1 MIKRILF
8 IIGLIFILSSTVQ
21 AQTPPWEVTVD
32 KTDVT
37 TDDTIRLTI
46 TIENADSYSE
56 PVLPSLADFQVL
68 GSSRSSQMT
77 IINGDVTSEVVY
89 LFTLRPITTG
99 DLVINPIGI
108 TIDGQD
114 YLSNAILVQVAQGT
128 QPIIPNLDPSLA
140 ALSDADFF
148 MEASVDND
156 APYMGQQIIYK
167 VRAFLR
173 EGLRLNAPYD
183 LPEFSNFWR
192 YGTEQADNRQ
202 IVETANGRYHVF
214 EFDTYLFPML
224 AGEQTIDPTALGVE
238 GALQKDNL
246 HTEAVGVQVQPLPQP
261 APDDFSGAVGVFEL
275 SAVIDQNAVAVDDP
289 ITLLVSL
296 SGTGNL
302 ETLPEP
308 LWPEMDNWRS
318 FAGDDGVQM
327 AVDNGRLSGRR
338 VYQRVLIPNSGGDFV
353 LPPITYTYF
362 NPDTGQ
368 YETSSSDPIPITVS
382 GDVLPASTAVSANA
396 DENTAPVPA
405 EPASNDIRHIKP
417 APTNLQKRSDPIS
430 QSPLYWV
437 LWFIPFLALT
447 ADFLRTRRQQQFD
460 PVLARRSQAAQQ
472 AVAQLQAEGDGHT
485 AVHQALN
492 HYLSLKLDQPITGL
506 TQTQMRQLLQEQG
519 VTGEVIEQV
528 AGLLHWSEIG
538 RFSPVN
544 GNIQASEAV
553 SQTRQ
558 VISEL
563 EKIL

>member
-1 MIKRILF
+1 MKRVFLITAVILL
-8 IIGLIFILSSTVQ
+8 LITTAQ
-21 AQTPPWEVTVD
+21 AQTPPWAVTVD

-37 TDDTIRLTI
+37 TDDRIQLTI
-46 TIENADSYSE
+46 SIENADSYSE
-56 PVLPSLADFQVL
+56 PVLPSLADFQVV

-77 IINGDVTSEVVY
+77 IINGAVSSQVVY

-114 YLSNAILVQVAQGT
+114 YLSNAILVHVEQGT

-148 MEASVDND
+148 MQAVVDNPT
-156 APYMGQQIIYK
+156 PYVGQQVIYR

-183 LPEFSNFWR
+183 LPEFSNYWR

-246 HTEAVGVQVQPLPQP
+246 HTEPVAVQVQALPQP
-261 APDDFSGAVGVFEL
+261 TPDDFSGAVGVFEL
-275 SAVIDQNAVAVDDP
+275 TAVIDQNAVAVDDP
-289 ITLLVSL
+289 ITLLVTL

-308 LWPEMDNWRS
+308 VWPEMDNWRS

-327 AVDNGRLSGRR
+327 AVDNGRLQGQR
-338 VYQRVLIPNSGGDFV
+338 VYQRVLIPNSGGDFI

-362 NPDTGQ
+362 NPDMGQ
-368 YETSSSDPIPITVS
+368 YETTSSDPIPITVS
-382 GDVLPASTAVSANA
+382 GDVLPASTAVPANTDDNA
-396 DENTAPVPA
+396 APIPA
-405 EPASNDIRHIKP
+405 EPTPNDIRHIKP
-417 APTNLQKRSDPIS
+417 APASLASRPSPLT
-430 QSPLYWV
+430 QSPLYWA
-437 LWFIPFLALT
+437 LWAIPLLLLT

-472 AVAQLQAEGDGHT
+472 AVAQLRAEGDVYT

-506 TQTQMRQLLQEQG
+506 TQTQISQLLQKQG
-519 VTGEVIEQV
+519 VAEEVVEQV

-544 GNIQASEAV
+544 GNVQAAAAKT
-553 SQTRQ
+553 QTQ
-558 VISEL
+558 EVIAEM
-563 EKIL
+563 EKVL